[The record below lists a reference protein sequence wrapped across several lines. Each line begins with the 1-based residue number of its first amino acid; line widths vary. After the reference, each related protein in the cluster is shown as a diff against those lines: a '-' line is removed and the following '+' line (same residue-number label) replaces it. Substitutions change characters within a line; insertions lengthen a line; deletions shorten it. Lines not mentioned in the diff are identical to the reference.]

1 MRSAAEGAPRRLR
14 SLTPLSLLA
23 RFASMAAL
31 GLMILLAPAFTQR
44 WLRVLLTAALL
55 VNGLAALSVSVYERR
70 PGASARAALG
80 HRFAGGGAGPR
91 PFFRG
96 CCSEA

>member
-55 VNGLAALSVSVYERR
+55 VNGLAALSVSVFERR
-70 PGASARAALG
+70 QAHPHALLS
-80 HRFAGGGAGPR
+80 
-91 PFFRG
+91 G
-96 CCSEA
+96 CLLYTSRCV

>member
-55 VNGLAALSVSVYERR
+55 VNGLAALSVSVFERR
-70 PGASARAALG
+70 QAHPHALLSG
-80 HRFAGGGAGPR
+80 IVSLGAGLTAAAI
-91 PFFRG
+91 
-96 CCSEA
+96 S